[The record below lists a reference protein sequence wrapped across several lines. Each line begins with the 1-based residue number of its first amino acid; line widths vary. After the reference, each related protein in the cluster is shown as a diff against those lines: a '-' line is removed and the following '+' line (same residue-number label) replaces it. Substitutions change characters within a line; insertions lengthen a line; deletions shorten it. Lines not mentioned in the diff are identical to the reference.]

1 MLSASGSDRASLV
14 ELRLGCARIG
24 ALVPPSKPG
33 LDLECTDRGYNPLAR
48 RAGLNGVGP
57 GNNKSYPRGG
67 VIGPPLDPDEDD
79 AVEVENTIPP
89 GAGTTKVFSVA
100 NRTRFALH
108 DSEGELEGWMMSS
121 GSVCWNLML
130 KDGDEAGG
138 DGRGVEFI

>member
-1 MLSASGSDRASLV
+1 M
-14 ELRLGCARIG
+14 
-24 ALVPPSKPG
+24 
-33 LDLECTDRGYNPLAR
+33 
-48 RAGLNGVGP
+48 AGLNGVGP
-57 GNNKSYPRGG
+57 GSNRSYPRGG

-108 DSEGELEGWMMSS
+108 DSEGEVEGWKISS
-121 GSVCWNLML
+121 GSVCWNLMF